1 MIFMTLKER
10 EEKREKQKKKGNMR
24 RFFLVSFIFIYLFFR
39 SVPSLFGATSKT
51 VFPESTI
58 IEDKIETEGIIIK
71 KENMYYADGNGT
83 LELYVDEGEKIP
95 SGIKIAQLTM
105 LGETSTL
112 KQELDELNKK
122 IDILTETE
130 KDNEMIKIDESKV
143 QEGLDETIKAIQNSI
158 VDKNYEQVEILK
170 EKLFLYYGKQKEI
183 SGEDTLIN
191 YSVESL
197 EKSREKVLQQIENNA
212 IDYYSQQAGIL
223 SYNIDGFE
231 DIYSFDNK
239 ENYRYSDFKEV
250 SNKQNLKKK
259 PKDIEYGEPIFKII
273 DNLEWYMVIKIDNMK
288 DISDYEVGKWITIT
302 SGKSNEEIKG
312 IIKNINKDG
321 NKGTILCKFN
331 TDFFDYYDKRFIN
344 VNIIKYKYEGY
355 KIPSKCI
362 VKKDGI
368 KGVYTKDI
376 SGIIK
381 FKPVEILAEDDK
393 FVYISNGDKNNRIK
407 LKGSDKLTKTVS
419 IFDEILLNTKNVKDG
434 TIFE

>member
-1 MIFMTLKER
+1 MTLKER

-197 EKSREKVLQQIENNA
+197 EKAEKS
-212 IDYYSQQAGIL
+212 YYNRLRIMQLIIIL
-223 SYNIDGFE
+223 
-231 DIYSFDNK
+231 
-239 ENYRYSDFKEV
+239 
-250 SNKQNLKKK
+250 NKQ
-259 PKDIEYGEPIFKII
+259 EYYLII
-273 DNLEWYMVIKIDNMK
+273 
-288 DISDYEVGKWITIT
+288 
-302 SGKSNEEIKG
+302 
-312 IIKNINKDG
+312 
-321 NKGTILCKFN
+321 
-331 TDFFDYYDKRFIN
+331 
-344 VNIIKYKYEGY
+344 
-355 KIPSKCI
+355 
-362 VKKDGI
+362 
-368 KGVYTKDI
+368 
-376 SGIIK
+376 
-381 FKPVEILAEDDK
+381 
-393 FVYISNGDKNNRIK
+393 
-407 LKGSDKLTKTVS
+407 
-419 IFDEILLNTKNVKDG
+419 
-434 TIFE
+434 